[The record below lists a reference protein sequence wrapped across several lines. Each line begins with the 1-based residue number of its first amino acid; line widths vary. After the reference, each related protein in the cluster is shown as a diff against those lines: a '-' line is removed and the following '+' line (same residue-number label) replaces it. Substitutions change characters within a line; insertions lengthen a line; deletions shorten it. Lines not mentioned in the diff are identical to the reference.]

1 LAEESED
8 NGNRVF
14 PEGEMAETVGT
25 ATRDKLI
32 KRLQRLE
39 GQVRGVARMIEEDRD
54 CQDILTQ
61 LAAIRGATHRISV
74 MVVQE
79 YAKNC
84 LTGLEADT
92 NPDEVVAKMVEA
104 LGQLPH

>member
-1 LAEESED
+1 
-8 NGNRVF
+8 
-14 PEGEMAETVGT
+14 MADMVGA

-61 LAAIRGATHRISV
+61 LAAIRGATHQISV

-92 NPDEVVAKMVEA
+92 SPDEVLAKMVQA

>member
-1 LAEESED
+1 MADTVSAE
-8 NGNRVF
+8 
-14 PEGEMAETVGT
+14 
-25 ATRDKLI
+25 TRDKLI

-39 GQVRGVARMIEEDRD
+39 GQIRGVARMIEHDRD

-61 LAAIRGATHRISV
+61 LAAIRGASHRISV

-84 LTGLEADT
+84 LTDLETDT
-92 NPDEVVAKMVEA
+92 SPDEVVAKMVQA